1 MKNTRGKK
9 CRATVPLSF
18 HTFRATLRN
27 QQYNCHADINIK
39 RHIYLDTDPDTD
51 KDTGKDTDMYTN
63 MMYGLPATHLG
74 ASSNGVINL

>member
-1 MKNTRGKK
+1 MNSGQSNFECEYVGKFETEFENIFGYESEDQVDFDDEKYQRKK

-39 RHIYLDTDPDTD
+39 RHI
-51 KDTGKDTDMYTN
+51 
-63 MMYGLPATHLG
+63 
-74 ASSNGVINL
+74 